1 MHLLSDLHH
10 RLRVLFSRTREDR
23 ELDEELAFHLDMQTQ
38 ANIARGMSPEEAR
51 RQAHLALGGLAQVRE
66 ATRDARGVR
75 WLDDAVADVQLALRT
90 FRSRPAFTLAAVAT
104 LALGIGGNAVVFG
117 VVDALFLRPPAG
129 VRDADEVGRVLIVRA
144 A

>member
-1 MHLLSDLHH
+1 THHSRRLIPDTWYLVPGTWYLIPKTYPPTMHLLSDLHH

-90 FRSRPAFTLAAVAT
+90 
-104 LALGIGGNAVVFG
+104 
-117 VVDALFLRPPAG
+117 
-129 VRDADEVGRVLIVRA
+129 
-144 A
+144 